1 MPSSVFPPRS
11 AQAQAPDVAAPA
23 RLAAA
28 IESVA
33 AADPDRVAIVTAAGL
48 GPDRRRAVS
57 YGTLASDVA
66 VMERRLAEA
75 HPIGVIARSG
85 EIAALVAIVA
95 ACGRQ
100 RVPLALVAEDSR
112 DLVGELRDWSV
123 CGDDLAVPSP
133 PAQGRS
139 RREYDS
145 SSPQVVVAT
154 SGTSGPP
161 KLVEHSWDSL
171 LAAARLAEQW
181 HGRGWILV
189 YDGTRW
195 AGTQVWLQ
203 AILTGGRL
211 IVPASRD
218 PDCVA
223 RAAADEDVSILPATP
238 TLLRRVIASADSD
251 AVGRMR
257 LDRITLGGEA
267 ADGQLLE
274 QARAL
279 FPTARVTHV
288 YATTELGEVFR
299 VSDGLPGFPAECSAG
314 PCREGQ
320 NCRPAAMASSSFSS
334 RATRLRWRPAI
345 SSSAVASGTNFPA
358 DAATRSSSAGPR
370 SFLAGSRTFSA
381 PCLVSLTRGPTASP
395 ARSPGRSSPRRLS
408 PSIPSPRVS
417 RRRISGPRRWRRA
430 VRPSRHTA
438 CLVCSTSPGSCSRIH
453 RARCR
458 EGRLADERAPIGAGQ
473 QPGPSHGRI

>member
-1 MPSSVFPPRS
+1 MPSSVSRPRS

-299 VSDGLPGFPAECSAG
+299 VSDGLPGFPAEWLG
-314 PCREGQ
+314 
-320 NCRPAAMASSSFSS
+320 
-334 RATRLRWRPAI
+334 RALPGGVKL
-345 SSSAVASGTNFPA
+345 S
-358 DAATRSSSAGPR
+358 TRSDGELLVQLSRDTAEVATGDLVERRGERYEFSGRR
-370 SFLAGSRTFSA
+370 SDTIFVGGAKVF
-381 PCLVSLTRGPTASP
+381 
-395 ARSPGRSSPRRLS
+395 PRRVEDVLRAVPGVVDARAYGL
-408 PSIPSPRVS
+408 PSAITGEIVAAQIVAVDPLPEGVTPENLRAAALAACRSALEAHSVPRVLDFS
-417 RRRISGPRRWRRA
+417 RKLFTNPSGKVPRRP
-430 VRPSRHTA
+430 V
-438 CLVCSTSPGSCSRIH
+438 
-453 RARCR
+453 
-458 EGRLADERAPIGAGQ
+458 GR
-473 QPGPSHGRI
+473 

>member
-139 RREYDS
+139 RREYAS

-299 VSDGLPGFPAECSAG
+299 VSDGLPGFPAEWLG
-314 PCREGQ
+314 
-320 NCRPAAMASSSFSS
+320 
-334 RATRLRWRPAI
+334 RALPGGVKL
-345 SSSAVASGTNFPA
+345 S
-358 DAATRSSSAGPR
+358 TRSDGELLVQLSRDTAEVATGDLVERRGERYEFSGRR
-370 SFLAGSRTFSA
+370 SDTIFVGGAKVF
-381 PCLVSLTRGPTASP
+381 
-395 ARSPGRSSPRRLS
+395 PRRVEDVLRAVPGVVDARAYGL
-408 PSIPSPRVS
+408 PSAITGEIVAAQIVAVDPLPEGVTPENLRAAALAACRSALEAHSVPRVLDFT
-417 RRRISGPRRWRRA
+417 RKLFTNPSGKVPRRP
-430 VRPSRHTA
+430 V
-438 CLVCSTSPGSCSRIH
+438 
-453 RARCR
+453 
-458 EGRLADERAPIGAGQ
+458 GR
-473 QPGPSHGRI
+473 

>member
-299 VSDGLPGFPAECSAG
+299 VSDGLPGFPAEWLG
-314 PCREGQ
+314 
-320 NCRPAAMASSSFSS
+320 
-334 RATRLRWRPAI
+334 RALPGGVKL
-345 SSSAVASGTNFPA
+345 S
-358 DAATRSSSAGPR
+358 TRSDGELLVQLSRDTAEVATGDLVERRGERYEFSGRR
-370 SFLAGSRTFSA
+370 SDTIFVGGAKVF
-381 PCLVSLTRGPTASP
+381 
-395 ARSPGRSSPRRLS
+395 PRRVEDVLRAVPGVVDARAYGL
-408 PSIPSPRVS
+408 PSAITGEIVAAQIVAVDPLPEGVTPENLRAAALAACRSALEAHSVPRVLDFS
-417 RRRISGPRRWRRA
+417 RKLFTNPSGKVPRRP
-430 VRPSRHTA
+430 V
-438 CLVCSTSPGSCSRIH
+438 
-453 RARCR
+453 
-458 EGRLADERAPIGAGQ
+458 GR
-473 QPGPSHGRI
+473 